1 MIHQTKIL
9 KTALKQ
15 SGIVD
20 RSGKTPSCRTDKI
33 RVDGGFE
40 YGDAVAVIDYALTEE
55 QISKIQSLLPY
66 AKINNNQE
74 LSFAVIKN

>member
-1 MIHQTKIL
+1 MIHQAKLL

-20 RSGKTPSCRTDKI
+20 RYGKTPSCRTDKTK
-33 RVDGGFE
+33 VDGGFE
-40 YGDAVAVIDYALTEE
+40 YGDAVAVTDYALTEE

-66 AKINNNQE
+66 SKINNYPE
-74 LSFAVIKN
+74 LNFAVIKN